1 MQILRHEVSFRSL
14 AQCGWSNCHCRILFI
29 VSALDGEGPA
39 ALNPRPTHRT
49 VGSMTMLLPMLTCP
63 HCSPEQT
70 LKKLFLTC
78 ARTPTLPVSAP
89 RPRQHNFPL
98 TLDTL
103 QSSHTESCGIS
114 RIVYTGQC
122 RSVLELPFLCSCY
135 SLVCLENDVIHPKI
149 HPRCFKPGE
158 RQRYWATSPREHFVM
173 PFLISMSVSFTR
185 LPYVWGK
192 EPSSIYVCIPS
203 VQHEIDVQLI
213 LVNWMNV
220 CAGGSEKLL
229 KTAGLPRLLLMSG
242 RLYLNSYLH
251 NSWTDYLETP
261 SFLKQLL
268 SGPPIWEK
276 D

>member
-1 MQILRHEVSFRSL
+1 M
-14 AQCGWSNCHCRILFI
+14 
-29 VSALDGEGPA
+29 
-39 ALNPRPTHRT
+39 
-49 VGSMTMLLPMLTCP
+49 
-63 HCSPEQT
+63 
-70 LKKLFLTC
+70 
-78 ARTPTLPVSAP
+78 
-89 RPRQHNFPL
+89 
-98 TLDTL
+98 
-103 QSSHTESCGIS
+103 
-114 RIVYTGQC
+114 
-122 RSVLELPFLCSCY
+122 
-135 SLVCLENDVIHPKI
+135 CLENDVIHLKI

-192 EPSSIYVCIPS
+192 EPSSIYVCIPR

-251 NSWTDYLETP
+251 NSHPFWNNCFQGLPYEKKIKTWT
-261 SFLKQLL
+261 SFPGIHLPQQSFNCCWLIRWDFLIVFK
-268 SGPPIWEK
+268 SPIYCWP
-276 D
+276 